1 MNRILPS
8 IAGAVLGL
16 SFILFSSMFL
26 FHFGPAQPPP
36 PAGSPPALFMGALVP
51 TGYFTFIKSLEL
63 LGGMLVAIPKTRN
76 FGLLILGPIIINI
89 LAFHTFLAHGAGIT
103 KPPVILVSVLA
114 LYLLWNGRKS
124 FAGLLGK

>member
-1 MNRILPS
+1 
-8 IAGAVLGL
+8 
-16 SFILFSSMFL
+16 
-26 FHFGPAQPPP
+26 
-36 PAGSPPALFMGALVP
+36 MGALVP